1 MTYGTL
7 DPLAVLVLLAAS
19 VVACAVTLGPALITA
34 RRHHAVTR
42 DQHDFTTDHGSRIRV
57 GLNERDRRR

>member
-7 DPLAVLVLLAAS
+7 DPFAVLVLLAAS
-19 VVACAVTLGPALITA
+19 VVACAVTLGPALVSG
-34 RRHHAVTR
+34 RRHRVVTR
-42 DQHDFTTDHGSRIRV
+42 CQRDFTTDHGSRVRV